1 MQGEYDLVHIVGI
14 GALISVL
21 TAQLF
26 KPLVYFIQHRE
37 FKFLRVLDTGGMPSS
52 HTALVTTLTVGVG
65 VYQGVNS
72 TLFGITLI
80 FSLYFIFE
88 ATGLRQEVG
97 KQAKVLNEIIDK
109 VSKTHHLDAN
119 ELRELIGHTWA
130 EVLGGFALGLLVA
143 LILFF

>member
-1 MQGEYDLVHIVGI
+1 MIHIVGI
-14 GALISVL
+14 AALISVV
-21 TAQLF
+21 TAQVF
-26 KPLVYFIQHRE
+26 KPVVHFLQEGE
-37 FKFLRVLDTGGMPSS
+37 FRFLRILDTGGMPSS

-65 VYQGVNS
+65 VYRGVNS
-72 TLFGITLI
+72 VLFGITLI

-109 VSKTHHLDAN
+109 VSKTHHLDAS

-143 LILFF
+143 LIVFF

>member
-1 MQGEYDLVHIVGI
+1 MVHIVGI
-14 GALISVL
+14 AALISVVS
-21 TAQLF
+21 AQIC
-26 KPLVYFIQHRE
+26 KPIVYFLQHGE

-65 VYQGVNS
+65 VYRGINS
-72 TLFGITLI
+72 VLFGISLI

-109 VSKTHHLDAN
+109 VSKTHHLDTR
-119 ELRELIGHTWA
+119 ELRELVGHTWA
-130 EVLGGFALGLLVA
+130 EVLGGFALGLFVA
-143 LILFF
+143 LLVFF